1 MWQRR
6 ASLVVFCI
14 HVSSRV
20 NERLANLDVVA
31 RSSVNQRRSL
41 AASPHIKQTETRVQM
56 QANSLHVVALHHAPR
71 LHQHVVSHKSNIAVF
86 CCCKNVGHV
95 RCAVGYGSLGEE

>member
-1 MWQRR
+1 
-6 ASLVVFCI
+6 
-14 HVSSRV
+14 
-20 NERLANLDVVA
+20 
-31 RSSVNQRRSL
+31 
-41 AASPHIKQTETRVQM
+41 M

-86 CCCKNVGHV
+86 CCCENVGHV